1 MTDLRALVGDTD
13 IYLLDQLLRGRLPA
27 GCRVLDAGCGTG
39 RNLRYL
45 LRAGYDVHA
54 ADANE
59 PSIAAVRQMA
69 SSLAPNVPADH
80 FRVEPIEA
88 MSFPEE
94 SMDVVISSAVLHFA
108 TGHEQFGRMLAG
120 SWRPLRAHGLFFCRL
135 ASTIGMPERMV
146 PLGDGRFRLPD
157 GTERYL
163 VSEEALARWTARL
176 DGEPIDPLKT
186 TIVQDQRCMTTW
198 VLRKR

>member
-1 MTDLRALVGDTD
+1 MTDLRALVGDID

-27 GCRVLDAGCGTG
+27 GCRVLDAGCGMG

-45 LRAGYDVHA
+45 LRAGYDVHG
-54 ADANE
+54 ADAN
-59 PSIAAVRQMA
+59 PDSIAAVRQMA
-69 SSLAPNVPADH
+69 ASLAPHLPADH

-88 MSFPEE
+88 MTFTDE

-108 TGHEQFGRMLAG
+108 AGHEQFGAMLAG
-120 SWRPLRAHGLFFCRL
+120 TWRPLRPGGMFFCRL

-146 PLGDGRFRLPD
+146 PLGGGRFRVPD

-163 VSEEALARWTARL
+163 VTEEALERWTARL
-176 DGEPIDPLKT
+176 DGDLLDPLKT
-186 TIVQDQRCMTTW
+186 TVVQDQRCMTTW